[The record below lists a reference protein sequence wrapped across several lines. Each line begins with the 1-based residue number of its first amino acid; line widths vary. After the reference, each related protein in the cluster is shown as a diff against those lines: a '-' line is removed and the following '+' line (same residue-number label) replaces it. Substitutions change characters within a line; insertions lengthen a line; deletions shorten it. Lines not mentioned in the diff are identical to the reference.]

1 MYKIQGLIRFS
12 VRSLD
17 VKRSKT
23 FFANNCSKLSQRFRA
38 KLKCSR
44 FSTLNISKYDYGDR
58 LIFSSSDSASYTDS
72 FCVEVGIPFVSLSPS
87 SLTHSLTAAPDQA
100 RAVATSTTSD
110 PAPMTTAS
118 QLCTRDPLPPVVSRS
133 SLAG

>member
-23 FFANNCSKLSQRFRA
+23 FFANNCSKLSQRFLA

-87 SLTHSLTAAPDQA
+87 ASSLTHSLTAAPDQA

-110 PAPMTTAS
+110 PALMTTAS
-118 QLCTRDPLPPVVSRS
+118 QLCTRDPLPPVV
-133 SLAG
+133 